1 MSGLTCEDAPGG
13 RRESGAHITM
23 NSTTTTNWRP
33 IASWRRAGT
42 ALTIVIAAGLAV
54 GACGSGDSG
63 TKANPGSSGG
73 PKGAA
78 ALVAK
83 GLGEQAAGDLAS
95 AKRDYTQAIVDDPK
109 NKFAYYNLGLI
120 QQIGGD
126 KAAAETNYRLA
137 LSIDPK
143 FAQPLYNLAILRA
156 AANSLA
162 EAIDLYRRAIA
173 ASPKAADAHFNLGLL
188 LRKSG
193 NITEGNLE
201 VQTAVKLDPS
211 LASRAKA
218 QGIPTA
224 GN

>member
-1 MSGLTCEDAPGG
+1 MD
-13 RRESGAHITM
+13 RERKTM
-23 NSTTTTNWRP
+23 NTTST
-33 IASWRRAGT
+33 SWLRLPSALAIVATAG
-42 ALTIVIAAGLAV
+42 IVL

-63 TKANPGSSGG
+63 SSKANNTGG
-73 PKGAA
+73 GVKGAA

-83 GLGEQAAGDLAS
+83 GLQEQAAGDLAS
-95 AKRDYTQAIVDDPK
+95 AKRDYTQAIADDPK

-126 KAAAETNYRLA
+126 KAAAEANYRVA

-143 FAQPLYNLAILRA
+143 FAQPLYNLAILRT
-156 AANSLA
+156 AANSIT
-162 EAIDLYRRAIA
+162 EAIDLYRRTIA

-188 LRKSG
+188 LRQTG
-193 NITEGNLE
+193 NVAEGNLE
-201 VQTAVKLDPS
+201 VQVAVKLDPS

-218 QGIPTA
+218 QGIPTP